1 MRFVGLDA
9 REPRNL
15 WLIIFNGT
23 VYLVVIG
30 YNAGGNARES
40 GIMMVCVL
48 DVGGKCLQNVH
59 QSDKMM
65 GHG

>member
-1 MRFVGLDA
+1 MFDTERTQNRQEAA
-9 REPRNL
+9 RD
-15 WLIIFNGT
+15 G
-23 VYLVVIG
+23 
-30 YNAGGNARES
+30 NAGGNARES